1 MIPPPHIVSS
11 KTRAVQRRKRLSDQF
26 IRKAVIPAAGFGT
39 RLLPATKAQPKEMLP
54 IVDRPAI
61 QYVVEEA
68 ASANLKDVLII
79 TGKGKHAIEDHFDRN
94 FELEEEL
101 RKSGKTEE
109 LEEIDRLTSQANIHY
124 VRQAELLGLGDA
136 VRYAR
141 HHVAGEPFA
150 VLLGD
155 TLLRPSGSC
164 LRKLV
169 EIHERT
175 GDAVLAVE
183 EVPYEKV
190 ERYGILEVNGGEN
203 GEYQV
208 KQIVEKPK
216 KEDAP
221 SRLAAAG
228 RYILVPE
235 IFDILDVTPFGRNNE
250 IQLTDALQV
259 LARKGKLRAYQ
270 FEGKRYD
277 VGNKT
282 DYVLTTVEFALDR
295 PDLKGVRQSL
305 EAILEREARPRVAPR

>member
-1 MIPPPHIVSS
+1 MANQIV
-11 KTRAVQRRKRLSDQF
+11 
-26 IRKAVIPAAGFGT
+26 RKAVIPAAGFGT

-61 QYVVEEA
+61 QYVVEETIHA
-68 ASANLKDVLII
+68 GLSDILII

-94 FELEEEL
+94 YELEEEL
-101 RKSGKTEE
+101 RKSGREKE
-109 LEEIDRLTSQANIHY
+109 LHEIAELFERTRIHY
-124 VRQAELLGLGDA
+124 VRQTELLGLGDA
-136 VRYAR
+136 VGYAR

-155 TLLRPSGSC
+155 TLLRPSGTC
-164 LRKLV
+164 LKKLV

-183 EVPYEKV
+183 EVPEEKV
-190 ERYGILEVNGGEN
+190 DRYGILEVEGGEN
-203 GEYQV
+203 GEFQV
-208 KQIVEKPK
+208 KRIVEKPK
-216 KEDAP
+216 REEAP

-235 IFDILDVTPFGRNNE
+235 IFDILKDLPPGKNNE

-259 LARKGKLRAYQ
+259 LAKAGKLRAYQ

-295 PDLKGVRQSL
+295 TDLPNLRESL
-305 EAILEREARPRVAPR
+305 EAIILRKNGAR

>member
-1 MIPPPHIVSS
+1 MSEKS
-11 KTRAVQRRKRLSDQF
+11 LRKP

-68 ASANLKDVLII
+68 IHAALQDVLII

-101 RKSGKTEE
+101 RKSKRHAA
-109 LEEIDRLTSQANIHY
+109 LDEIRALTTQARIHY
-124 VRQAELLGLGDA
+124 VRQPVLLGLGDA
-136 VRYAR
+136 VRHAR
-141 HHVAGEPFA
+141 DHVDEEPFA

-155 TLLRPSGSC
+155 TLLRPAGSC
-164 LRKLV
+164 LKKLV
-169 EIHERT
+169 EIHQRT

-183 EVPYEKV
+183 EVPADKV
-190 ERYGILEVNGGEN
+190 ERYGILEVDGGHD
-203 GEYQV
+203 GEYVV
-208 KQIVEKPK
+208 KRIVEKPRR
-216 KEDAP
+216 EEAP

-228 RYILVPE
+228 RYILLPE
-235 IFDILDVTPFGRNNE
+235 VFDILDSLPPGKNDE

-259 LARKGKLRAYQ
+259 FAQQGRLRAYR
-270 FEGKRYD
+270 FDGKRYD

-282 DYVLTTVEFALDR
+282 DYVLTILEFALSR
-295 PDLKGVRQSL
+295 PDIKGLRHAV
-305 EAILEREARPRVAPR
+305 EKILASETIPD

>member
-1 MIPPPHIVSS
+1 M
-11 KTRAVQRRKRLSDQF
+11 AQRLK
-26 IRKAVIPAAGFGT
+26 KAVIPAAGFGT

-68 ASANLKDVLII
+68 ISAHLPDILII

-94 FELEEEL
+94 FELEEEM
-101 RKSGKTEE
+101 RKSGKGKE
-109 LEEIDRLTSQANIHY
+109 LDEIREIIRKARLHY
-124 VRQAELLGLGDA
+124 IRQNELLGLGDA
-136 VRYAR
+136 IGYAR
-141 HHVAGEPFA
+141 DHVDNESFA

-183 EVPYEKV
+183 EVPADKV
-190 ERYGILEVNGGEN
+190 DRYGILEIECQTNER
-203 GEYQV
+203 EFKV
-208 KQIVEKPK
+208 KRIVEKPSIQ
-216 KEDAP
+216 EAP

-228 RYILVPE
+228 RYVLVPE
-235 IFDILDVTPFGRNNE
+235 VFEILDTVGPGKNNE
-250 IQLTDALQV
+250 IQLTDALQI
-259 LARKGKLRAYQ
+259 LAEQGRLHAYQ

-282 DYVLTTVEFALDR
+282 DYVLTTLEFALDR
-295 PDLKGVRQSL
+295 PDLPGIREAV
-305 EAILEREARPRVAPR
+305 EAILRG

>member
-1 MIPPPHIVSS
+1 MELPV
-11 KTRAVQRRKRLSDQF
+11 
-26 IRKAVIPAAGFGT
+26 RKAVIPAAGFGT

-68 ASANLKDVLII
+68 VNANLKDVLII
-79 TGKGKHAIEDHFDRN
+79 TGKGKHAVEDHFDRN

-101 RKSGKTEE
+101 KKSGREEE
-109 LEEIDRLTSQANIHY
+109 LKEINRLTSQASIHY
-124 VRQAELLGLGDA
+124 IRQTELLGLGDA

-141 HHVAGEPFA
+141 DHVAGEPFA

-155 TLLRPSGSC
+155 TLLRPSGVC

-183 EVPYEKV
+183 EVPYDKV
-190 ERYGILEVNGGEN
+190 ERYGILEVEGGEG
-203 GEYQV
+203 GEYVV
-208 KQIVEKPK
+208 KQIIEKPK

-235 IFDILDVTPFGRNNE
+235 IFDILDVTPFGRDDE

-259 LARKGKLRAYQ
+259 LARKGRLRAYQ
-270 FEGKRYD
+270 FDGKRYD
-277 VGNKT
+277 VGNKM

-295 PDLKGVRQSL
+295 PDLKG
-305 EAILEREARPRVAPR
+305 IREALRRILATENSFS

>member
-1 MIPPPHIVSS
+1 M
-11 KTRAVQRRKRLSDQF
+11 AQRLK
-26 IRKAVIPAAGFGT
+26 KAVIPAAGFGT

-68 ASANLKDVLII
+68 VTAQLPDILII
-79 TGKGKHAIEDHFDRN
+79 TGKGKHTIEDHFDRN

-101 RKSGKTEE
+101 RKSGKGQE
-109 LEEIDRLTSQANIHY
+109 LDEIREIIRKARLHY
-124 VRQAELLGLGDA
+124 IRQNELLGLGDA
-136 VRYAR
+136 IGYAR
-141 HHVAGEPFA
+141 DHVDNESFA

-164 LRKLV
+164 LKKLV

-183 EVPYEKV
+183 EVPADKV
-190 ERYGILEVNGGEN
+190 DRYGILEIESKSSDR
-203 GEYQV
+203 EFRV
-208 KQIVEKPK
+208 KRIIEKPSM
-216 KEDAP
+216 EEAP

-228 RYILVPE
+228 RYVLVPE
-235 IFDILDVTPFGRNNE
+235 VFEILDTVGPGKNNE
-250 IQLTDALQV
+250 IQLTDALQI
-259 LARKGKLRAYQ
+259 LAQQGRLHAYQ

-282 DYVLTTVEFALDR
+282 DYVLTTLEFALDR
-295 PDLKGVRQSL
+295 KDLPGIREAVEGILKGG
-305 EAILEREARPRVAPR
+305 

>member
-1 MIPPPHIVSS
+1 LTQPANH
-11 KTRAVQRRKRLSDQF
+11 RL

-68 ASANLKDVLII
+68 IQANLPDVLII

-101 RKSGKTEE
+101 RKSGRKAE
-109 LEEIDRLTSQANIHY
+109 LEEIRALTTHARIHY
-124 VRQAELLGLGDA
+124 VRQLELLGLGDA

-141 HHVAGEPFA
+141 DHVEAESFA

-155 TLLRPSGSC
+155 TLLRPSGTC
-164 LRKLV
+164 LKKLI

-183 EVPYEKV
+183 EVPADKV
-190 ERYGILEVNGGEN
+190 ERYGILEVERV
-203 GEYQV
+203 EDSEFIV
-208 KQIVEKPK
+208 KRIVEKPK
-216 KEDAP
+216 REEAP
-221 SRLAAAG
+221 SRLAAVG

-235 IFDILDVTPFGRNNE
+235 IFDILDNLPPGKNNE
-250 IQLTDALQV
+250 IQLTDALEV
-259 LARKGKLRAYQ
+259 LARQGRLRAHQ

-277 VGNKT
+277 VGNKL
-282 DYVLTTVEFALDR
+282 DYVLTTVEYALDR
-295 PDLKGVRQSL
+295 PDLPGLRASL
-305 EAILEREARPRVAPR
+305 EAMLKRG